1 MQQDPVPRDPDPRT
15 DRTMNSRQKD
25 GMLRAI
31 ATDCRFTSGYTG
43 RSSLSPRV
51 MEAMAT
57 VPREKFV
64 PHQLRQLAY
73 ENSPLPIG
81 EGQTISQPFI
91 VALMTDLLRPREN
104 DVMLEIGAG
113 SGYQAAVLSRLVK
126 KLYTIEV
133 VPSLAERADRLLGQL
148 GYDNVEIRQGDGYHG
163 WPEHAPYDGIIVTAA
178 ADHVPPP
185 LKQQL
190 KPGGR
195 LVIPV
200 GRPHGAQEL
209 LLVTREE
216 DGSFSSRA
224 ILPVAFVPFI
234 RSGEEQGRQ

>member
-1 MQQDPVPRDPDPRT
+1 
-15 DRTMNSRQKD
+15 
-25 GMLRAI
+25 MLRSI

-43 RSSLSPRV
+43 RTSISPRV
-51 MEAMAT
+51 MEAMAS
-57 VPREKFV
+57 VPREEFV
-64 PHQLRQLAY
+64 PRQLRQLAY

-91 VALMTDLLRPREN
+91 VALMTDLLCPESD

-113 SGYQAAVLSRLVK
+113 SGYQAAVLSRLIR

-133 VPSLAERADRLLGQL
+133 VPALAEQADRLLKRL
-148 GYDNVEIRQGDGYHG
+148 GYDNVEIRQGDGYLG

-185 LKQQL
+185 LREQL

-200 GRPHGAQEL
+200 GRPHGPQEL
-209 LLVTREE
+209 LLVTREQ
-216 DGSFSSRA
+216 DGSFSSRS
-224 ILPVAFVPFI
+224 ILPVAFVPFT
-234 RSGEEQGRQ
+234 RKNNAL

>member
-1 MQQDPVPRDPDPRT
+1 MTRE
-15 DRTMNSRQKD
+15 QKD
-25 GMLRAI
+25 AMLRSI

-43 RSSLSPRV
+43 KASLSPRV

-57 VPREKFV
+57 VPREEFV
-64 PHQLRQLAY
+64 PRQLRQLAY

-91 VALMTDLLRPREN
+91 VALMTDLLCPDKD

-113 SGYQAAVLSRLVK
+113 SGYQAAILSRLVR

-133 VPSLAERADRLLGQL
+133 VPALAERADRLLKRL
-148 GYDNVEIRQGDGYHG
+148 GYDNVEIRQGDGYQG

-185 LKQQL
+185 LKEQL

-200 GRPHGAQEL
+200 GRPHGAQDL
-209 LLVTREE
+209 LLITREQ
-216 DGSFSSRA
+216 DGSFTSRS
-224 ILPVAFVPFI
+224 ILPVAFVPFT
-234 RSGEEQGRQ
+234 RRQKPGDSTPA

>member
-1 MQQDPVPRDPDPRT
+1 MSREPR
-15 DRTMNSRQKD
+15 D
-25 GMLRAI
+25 GMLHAI

-43 RSSLSPRV
+43 KTALSPRV
-51 MEAMAT
+51 LRAMAS
-57 VPREKFV
+57 VPREEFV
-64 PHQLRQLAY
+64 PRQLKHMAY

-91 VALMTDLLRPREN
+91 VALMTDLLCPERD

-113 SGYQAAVLSRLVK
+113 SGYQAAVLSRLIH

-133 VPSLAERADRLLGQL
+133 VPTLAERASRLLGRL
-148 GYDNVEIRQGDGYHG
+148 GYDNVEIRQGDGYSG

-185 LKQQL
+185 LKEQL

-200 GRPHGAQEL
+200 GRPHGAQDL
-209 LLVTREE
+209 LLVRRER
-216 DGSFSSRA
+216 DGSFSSRS
-224 ILPVAFVPFI
+224 ILPVSFVPFI
-234 RSGEEQGRQ
+234 RTEKPEERPR